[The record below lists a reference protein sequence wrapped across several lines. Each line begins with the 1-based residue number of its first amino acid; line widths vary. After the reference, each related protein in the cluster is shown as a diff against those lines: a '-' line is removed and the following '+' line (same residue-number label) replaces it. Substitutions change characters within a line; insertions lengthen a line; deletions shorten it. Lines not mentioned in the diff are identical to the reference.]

1 MKTAPR
7 IAVVDDEM
15 IVAKDLESILR
26 RLGYE
31 VSGTAPS
38 GQEAIALASEQKPDL
53 VLMDIRLRGELD
65 GIEAARQIQH
75 QLDVPIVYVT
85 AYADE
90 ATLDRARETH
100 PYGYLVKPVQENALR
115 STVSTALNRHRA
127 ERQTRMS
134 LKRQRALFDALGH
147 LVWTAREDGR
157 AEFFNQRWFDVTE
170 LTHGASRGY
179 GWVTAIQPTDM
190 HRCLSQWKE
199 AVQRKEGFELVCSVK
214 DAKSKRYRRHLMR
227 VGLLSDAPGGPQWLA
242 TLTDIHDYELRPDA
256 SQFAEAGTL
265 TAPIPGTGTPAKQA
279 EREAVPTTIT
289 SPAEVAAAAPAAAG
303 SMRPSNPA
311 TAAALPA
318 QFNASETFR
327 DRFCKASKCTAAQF
341 TDRVLLLTLYFH
353 ALPVVVLLWPW
364 RTRLFKQ
371 DFALIEHVA
380 TAQWSGDVQ
389 WQLERLRTPAWLGGL
404 FRQFLRCRI
413 STRRLGT
420 LMGKLMDVPA
430 EP

>member
-38 GQEAIALASEQKPDL
+38 GQEAIALASALKPDL

-90 ATLDRARETH
+90 ATLERARETH

-157 AEFFNQRWFDVTE
+157 AEFFNQRWFDCTG
-170 LTHGASRGY
+170 LTHSASRGY

-190 HRCLSQWKE
+190 HRCLSRWKE
-199 AVQRKEGFELVCSVK
+199 AVLRKEGFELVCSVK
-214 DAKSKRYRRHLMR
+214 DVQSKRYRRHLMR

-256 SQFAEAGTL
+256 SSFAEAGTL
-265 TAPIPGTGTPAKQA
+265 STPITGAGTTALKPGRETTPAATAPPPVPA
-279 EREAVPTTIT
+279 
-289 SPAEVAAAAPAAAG
+289 PAEPARPMEAA
-303 SMRPSNPA
+303 SSPSQTA
-311 TAAALPA
+311 TPLA
-318 QFNASETFR
+318 QPGAETFR
-327 DRFCKASKCTAAQF
+327 DRFCKASKCTPAQF
-341 TDRVLLLTLYFH
+341 ADRVLLLTLYFH
-353 ALPVVVLLWPW
+353 ALPLAVLLWPW

-380 TAQWSGDVQ
+380 TAQWSGDMQ
-389 WQLERLRTPAWLGGL
+389 WQLDRLRTPAWLGGPV
-404 FRQFLRCRI
+404 RRFLRCRI
-413 STRRLGT
+413 STERLGI
-420 LMGKLMDVPA
+420 LMGKLMDATA

>member
-15 IVAKDLESILR
+15 IVAKDLECILL

-38 GQEAIALASEQKPDL
+38 GQEAIAMANSLKPDL

-90 ATLDRARETH
+90 ATLERARETH

-115 STVSTALNRHRA
+115 STVSIALNRHRA

-134 LKRQRALFDALGH
+134 LKRQRALLDALGH

-157 AEFFNQRWFDVTE
+157 AEFFNQRWFDRTG
-170 LTHGASRGY
+170 LTHSASRGY

-190 HRCLSQWKE
+190 HRCLSLWKE
-199 AVQRKEGFELVCSVK
+199 AVLRKEGFELVCSVK
-214 DAKSKRYRRHLMR
+214 DVQSKRYRRHLMR

-256 SQFAEAGTL
+256 SKFAEAGTL
-265 TAPIPGTGTPAKQA
+265 NTPVAGVGTPPVKA
-279 EREAVPTTIT
+279 ERDAGPAATTPPPVP
-289 SPAEVAAAAPAAAG
+289 APAAGA
-303 SMRPSNPA
+303 SPTEPAKPPSETANP
-311 TAAALPA
+311 PA
-318 QFNASETFR
+318 PASGAETFR
-327 DRFCKASKCTAAQF
+327 ERFCKASQCTPAQF
-341 TDRVLLLTLYFH
+341 ADRVLLLTLYFH
-353 ALPVVVLLWPW
+353 ALPLAVLLWPW
-364 RTRLFKQ
+364 RTRLFQQ
-371 DFALIEHVA
+371 DFALIQHVA
-380 TAQWSGDVQ
+380 PTHWTGDVQ

-404 FRQFLRCRI
+404 FRNFLRCRI

-420 LMGKLMDVPA
+420 LMGKLMDTTA